1 MAKSR
6 AKLIRAAVVSTS
18 VSRAQR
24 KRRLDDGGRRVVQ
37 LPAYIALLLQPSYM
51 YVADE
56 QAKLYVAAEQATWP
70 RTKSEVRVDK
80 LRNAPSAVYKF
91 LLGTE

>member
-1 MAKSR
+1 
-6 AKLIRAAVVSTS
+6 
-18 VSRAQR
+18 
-24 KRRLDDGGRRVVQ
+24 
-37 LPAYIALLLQPSYM
+37 M